1 MFLCCDICNDYHIN
15 VLEKFILLTRS
26 YLPISYLRE
35 REQRHV
41 LEFMKE
47 KFKH

>member
-1 MFLCCDICNDYHIN
+1 MLLYYDICNDYYIN
-15 VLEKFILLTRS
+15 LLETYILLTRS

-35 REQRHV
+35 RDQRHV